1 MTNAVK
7 TAGLLGLLSAL
18 FILVG
23 SLFGGS
29 NGVVIAFGFAV
40 VFNFAIYFFSDRMA
54 LAASRAKPIQPGTLP
69 RVEAIVGRLAQI
81 EGMPTPRL
89 YVIESPQPN
98 AFATGRSPRHA
109 AVAVTRGILDVMDDR
124 ELEGVLAHELAHV
137 KNRDILIASIAATI
151 AAALTMLTRMA
162 FWGGMGRRDDNNP
175 VGAILALISIIVA
188 PLVAMLIQMGISRAR
203 EFQADRS
210 GAQTTGS
217 PLALAS
223 ALQKLEAGT
232 SRVPMEVNPAV
243 SQLFIADPLKAF
255 GRKGGGRAMASMFAS
270 HPPIPERIKRLE
282 EMTMG
287 IR

>member
-1 MTNAVK
+1 
-7 TAGLLGLLSAL
+7 
-18 FILVG
+18 
-23 SLFGGS
+23 
-29 NGVVIAFGFAV
+29 
-40 VFNFAIYFFSDRMA
+40 
-54 LAASRAKPIQPGTLP
+54 
-69 RVEAIVGRLAQI
+69 
-81 EGMPTPRL
+81 
-89 YVIESPQPN
+89 
-98 AFATGRSPRHA
+98 
-109 AVAVTRGILDVMDDR
+109 
-124 ELEGVLAHELAHV
+124 
-137 KNRDILIASIAATI
+137 
-151 AAALTMLTRMA
+151 
-162 FWGGMGRRDDNNP
+162 
-175 VGAILALISIIVA
+175 VA